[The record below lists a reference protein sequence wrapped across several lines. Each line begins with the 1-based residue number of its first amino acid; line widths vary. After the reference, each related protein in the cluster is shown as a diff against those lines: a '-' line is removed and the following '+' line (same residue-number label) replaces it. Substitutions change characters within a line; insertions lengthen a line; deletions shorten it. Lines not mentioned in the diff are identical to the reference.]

1 MNWPT
6 KWLWRSD
13 FLEEKKSWKKKDKI
27 DERGHLSPL
36 QREKTGEQKGE
47 KTNATSSN
55 QIPIKVQVGTQDKSS
70 YFRKDHVQSLT
81 ITCKQN
87 KWWKNW

>member
-1 MNWPT
+1 M
-6 KWLWRSD
+6 
-13 FLEEKKSWKKKDKI
+13 
-27 DERGHLSPL
+27 SPL

-70 YFRKDHVQSLT
+70 YFRKEHVQSLT

-87 KWWKNW
+87 K

>member
-1 MNWPT
+1 M
-6 KWLWRSD
+6 
-13 FLEEKKSWKKKDKI
+13 
-27 DERGHLSPL
+27 SPL

-70 YFRKDHVQSLT
+70 YFRKEHVQSLT
-81 ITCKQN
+81 ITFKL
-87 KWWKNW
+87 KLIMKKLIEIK